1 MRITSETSSGGVTEQ
16 LLALGELPGVLWT
29 PDGAEG
35 PRPLILMGHG
45 GGQHKKPPDIAAH
58 ARRFGRGRLRG
69 RGARRAGHGGRPR
82 DEKDA
87 RIAAE
92 NQARVDGGADRAP
105 LIAAFQALV
114 ADQVV
119 PEWQRALDAIQELD
133 YVGAGPAGY
142 WGVSLGC
149 GLGVPFVAA
158 EPRVRAAV
166 PGLGGAFAPDGP
178 AARITVPVLFLV
190 RWDGVSASTT
200 RRNER
205 PTRPDHHLV
214 RPSPTRSHRI
224 RPGTHGTCSM
234 SAPSTA
240 QRSPGSEVT
249 TRRFRCR
256 AQRATETSTT
266 SAWPD
271 LPQSRPTARATGS
284 SRATTSVR
292 SSLSRTAI
300 RACRGPPRHA
310 WATAPAGTATCQS
323 RRSIS
328 SSSACIRL
336 LRRSIAISAPASK
349 VIALVIRL
357 PAPAE
362 PTRNHPRSAAR
373 PRPAYQQP
381 GARLSGSA
389 PTAP

>member
-158 EPRVRAAV
+158 DTTRP
-166 PGLGGAFAPDGP
+166 PSGP
-178 AARITVPVLFLV
+178 AESNPVTPYPSGNSWHVQYECAINRTEISWIGGDNAQVPL
-190 RWDGVSASTT
+190 
-200 RRNER
+200 
-205 PTRPDHHLV
+205 P
-214 RPSPTRSHRI
+214 
-224 RPGTHGTCSM
+224 
-234 SAPSTA
+234 
-240 QRSPGSEVT
+240 
-249 TRRFRCR
+249 R
-256 AQRATETSTT
+256 AQGNRDIDHIGVARPAAEQAD
-266 SAWPD
+266 SAGDRVVQGDD
-271 LPQSRPTARATGS
+271 LG
-284 SRATTSVR
+284 
-292 SSLSRTAI
+292 
-300 RACRGPPRHA
+300 
-310 WATAPAGTATCQS
+310 
-323 RRSIS
+323 
-328 SSSACIRL
+328 
-336 LRRSIAISAPASK
+336 
-349 VIALVIRL
+349 ALVPEQDGDTRL
-357 PAPAE
+357 
-362 PTRNHPRSAAR
+362 PRSAT
-373 PRPAYQQP
+373 PRLGDGTSRHRNVPVTPVDLFQQRLHPPAATLDRDKRACVEGDRTCHSTP
-381 GARLSGSA
+381 STCRAHA
-389 PTAP
+389 